1 MLAQANRFSQRL
13 SASLPQSKRLRSWS
27 LDSFSMT
34 NPAAVAIQRLSAMG
48 ERENSR
54 FSPCGTFG
62 GASRALTN
70 AFHAWGGRTK
80 WFWSARSISA
90 CVQVESTMYSVRL
103 ALRRAA
109 PALMRLAWRVVAR
122 MWNRSDLVNSSCVVC
137 GMSFLSL
144 LYAYCTHA
152 PE

>member
-1 MLAQANRFSQRL
+1 MEGRANR
-13 SASLPQSKRLRSWS
+13 
-27 LDSFSMT
+27 
-34 NPAAVAIQRLSAMG
+34 
-48 ERENSR
+48 R
-54 FSPCGTFG
+54 FSPGGTFG

-90 CVQVESTMYSVRL
+90 CVHVESTMYSVRL

-122 MWNRSDLVNSSCVVC
+122 IWNRSDLADSSCVVC
-137 GMSFLSL
+137 GISSPSL

-152 PE
+152 ERQIGRTSIMRVGQRTPTDVKGILSP

>member
-1 MLAQANRFSQRL
+1 
-13 SASLPQSKRLRSWS
+13 
-27 LDSFSMT
+27 
-34 NPAAVAIQRLSAMG
+34 MG
-48 ERENSR
+48 ERANRR

-109 PALMRLAWRVVAR
+109 PALMRLAWRGVAR
-122 MWNRSDLVNSSCVVC
+122 MWNRSDLVNSSGVVC
-137 GMSFLSL
+137 GISSPVLIVRL
-144 LYAYCTHA
+144 LYACCEVKPQAARGRGTSDRVYRHA
-152 PE
+152 FPAR

>member
-1 MLAQANRFSQRL
+1 
-13 SASLPQSKRLRSWS
+13 
-27 LDSFSMT
+27 
-34 NPAAVAIQRLSAMG
+34 MG
-48 ERENSR
+48 ERANRR

-122 MWNRSDLVNSSCVVC
+122 MWNRSDLVNSSGVVC
-137 GMSFLSL
+137 GISSLSL

-152 PE
+152 AKSDPSLLAAAERQIGYTATPS